1 MILIFF
7 GPPGAGK
14 GTQANLISKKLNIP
28 HLSTGDILRD
38 ILKRENDIS
47 KKIKKIIDSGKL
59 VSDDILNQIVS
70 DRLNNKDCLN
80 GFILDGYPRTIEQA
94 LFIDKLLESKN
105 MKISSIIDI
114 DVNEEVI
121 IKRIKSR
128 SAIEKRIDDGENVI
142 KTRILK
148 YLSETKPL
156 SDHYKKL
163 YPDLYNK
170 VDGTQDIDEISSNID
185 GITNKWFFIS
195 FLKHFLTW
203 LNSQL

>member
-38 ILKRENDIS
+38 ILKIKNDIS
-47 KKIKKIIDSGKL
+47 KKIKTIIDSGKL

-185 GITNKWFFIS
+185 GITNK
-195 FLKHFLTW
+195 
-203 LNSQL
+203 